1 MTVSTVVVTGSIA
14 NDYLMDF
21 PGRIREQ
28 LVDGQLDHISLS
40 FLVDELQI
48 NRGGIGANIA
58 FGLGKLGHRPYVVGA
73 VGQDFADYRQFLEGH
88 GVDTSHVRVSTTRHT
103 ARFLCT
109 TDADHNQIA
118 TFYAGAM
125 AEAREIDLAEVV
137 EAIGAVDLVMISPDD
152 PVAMLRHTRTARALG
167 LPFAADPSQQL
178 ARMEGPEVRQLVDG
192 AQWLFTNQYER
203 DLLLQKTGW
212 SEQGVLE
219 SVGSWV
225 VTLGDQGLRV
235 HTAGEPTVSV
245 PAHAGLR
252 PVDPTGV
259 GDALRSGFVAA
270 LAKGL
275 DVTSAA
281 QVGCTVAS
289 FALETV
295 GTQEY
300 SFTPGEFLGRV
311 TGTYGEEAAARVE
324 SLFEDLVDA
333 VPAVAGGRAR

>member
-1 MTVSTVVVTGSIA
+1 MTASTVVVTGSIA

-28 LVDGQLDHISLS
+28 LVDGQLDNISLS

-58 FGLGKLGHRPYVVGA
+58 FGLGSFGHRPYVVGA
-73 VGQDFADYRQFLEGH
+73 VGPDFAEHRQYLERN
-88 GVDTSHVRVSTTRHT
+88 GVDTSHVLVSETRHT

-125 AEAREIDLAEVV
+125 AEARDIDLAAVV
-137 EAIGAVDLVMISPDD
+137 RSIGSVDLVMISPDD
-152 PVAMLRHTRTARALG
+152 PEAMLRHTRTARGLG

-178 ARMEGPEVRQLVDG
+178 ARMEGPEVQQLVDG
-192 AQWLFTNQYER
+192 ARWLFTNQYER
-203 DLLLQKTGW
+203 ELLLQKTGW

-219 SVGSWV
+219 RVGSWV
-225 VTLGDQGLRV
+225 VTLGEQGLRV
-235 HTAGEPTVSV
+235 HTSDGPVVSV

-252 PVDPTGV
+252 PLDPTGV
-259 GDALRSGFVAA
+259 GDALRAGFLAA
-270 LAKGL
+270 LATGL

-289 FALETV
+289 FALETI
-295 GTQEY
+295 GSQEY
-300 SFTPGEFLGRV
+300 AFTPGEFLGRLSD
-311 TGTYGEEAAARVE
+311 TYGAEAASGVG
-324 SLFEDLVDA
+324 SLFDNLVDV
-333 VPAVAGGRAR
+333 VPAAAGTA